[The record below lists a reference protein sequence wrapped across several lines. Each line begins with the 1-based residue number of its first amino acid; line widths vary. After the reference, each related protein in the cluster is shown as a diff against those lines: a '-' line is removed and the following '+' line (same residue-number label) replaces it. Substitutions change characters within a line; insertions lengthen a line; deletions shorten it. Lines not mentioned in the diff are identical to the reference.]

1 MAPKETPLALSL
13 LSRAHSPDTALRI
26 YTERVRQRPLH
37 LVPND
42 NNLNPQQ
49 TRRLKRVRRR
59 LARVKNPG
67 RPKPLSSRQV
77 RSLDI
82 FTIPESTKKY
92 SIYAPLHQLW
102 IAYIHE
108 ILWDDK
114 GFMPV
119 NHMQASK
126 LCSADFHGAELEVV
140 RSRCVSRVGVKGI
153 VIKDSKSIFELV
165 TSDDEVKIIPK
176 EGTVFRFQLPIPDTP
191 ESCSSVKTVGIIPCS
206 NIAIAAEPQI
216 EALKSNIQVESE
228 RRKNIVF
235 ELHGDQFRHRAADR
249 ANRKFKPHFLPN
261 L

>member
-13 LSRAHSPDTALRI
+13 ISRAHSPDTALRI
-26 YTERVRQRPLH
+26 YTERIRQRPLH

-42 NNLNPQQ
+42 NFLNPQQ

-59 LARVKNPG
+59 LTRVKNPG
-67 RPKPLSSRQV
+67 QPKPLSSRQV

-82 FTIPESTKKY
+82 FTIPESAKKY

-102 IAYIHE
+102 VAYIQE
-108 ILWDDK
+108 ILWDGK

-119 NHMQASK
+119 NSMQAAK

-153 VIKDSKSIFELV
+153 VVKDSKSIFELV
-165 TSDDEVKIIPK
+165 TSDDEVKILPK
-176 EGTVFRFQLPIPDTP
+176 EGTVFRFQLPIPDMP
-191 ESCSSVKTVGIIPCS
+191 ETCSSGNAVKTVP
-206 NIAIAAEPQI
+206 NLNTATATEPQI
-216 EALKSNIQVESE
+216 ETSKSNTQAGSE
-228 RRKNIVF
+228 RKKNLIF
-235 ELHGDQFRHRAADR
+235 ELHGDQFRYRAADR
-249 ANRKFKPHFLPN
+249 ANRKFKSHFLPN